1 MKIKPFISLV
11 GLIAL
16 TGLFSPTNSMAQKQF
31 TLEDLN
37 FGGKNFYSM
46 RPEARYLTWWGSK
59 PVRQELNSCSL
70 IDPANGKETKLF
82 TLDEINE
89 WAGLTASEDKIRH
102 LYNVEFPYAD
112 RPIALVQNGHEN
124 IFVNFKTHKTE
135 KKQERKQNTQA
146 RDWNQSSAA
155 TAYVLDHQLYV
166 TDPNGTDHQLTRM
179 VHVILSMDK
188 ASTGM
193 SLVSTE
199 DSSGVRKATV
209 LPSIAWTKAWLMT
222 IHLLTFQSLIGNQPR
237 ANHVLQ
243 RLILSNILW
252 RERPH
257 TRSLWVSM
265 TCQLAR
271 QSTSKQ
277 VILPTVTSR
286 I

>member
-1 MKIKPFISLV
+1 MMKIKPFISLV

-46 RPEARYLTWWGSK
+46 RHEARYLTWWGSK

-70 IDPANGKETKLF
+70 IDPANGKETTLF

-166 TDPNGTDHQLTRM
+166 TDPNGTDHQLTK
-179 VHVILSMDK
+179 D
-188 ASTGM
+188 G
-193 SLVSTE
+193 
-199 DSSGVRKATV
+199 
-209 LPSIAWTKAWLMT
+209 
-222 IHLLTFQSLIGNQPR
+222 
-237 ANHVLQ
+237 
-243 RLILSNILW
+243 
-252 RERPH
+252 
-257 TRSLWVSM
+257 
-265 TCQLAR
+265 
-271 QSTSKQ
+271 
-277 VILPTVTSR
+277 SR
-286 I
+286 DIVY

>member
-70 IDPANGKETKLF
+70 IDPANGKETTLF

-112 RPIALVQNGHEN
+112 RPIALVQNGHED

-166 TDPNGTDHQLTRM
+166 TDPNGTDHQLTKDGSRDIVYGQS
-179 VHVILSMDK
+179 VHRDEFGIN
-188 ASTGM
+188 G
-193 SLVSTE
+193 
-199 DSSGVRKATV
+199 
-209 LPSIAWTKAWLMT
+209 
-222 IHLLTFQSLIGNQPR
+222 
-237 ANHVLQ
+237 
-243 RLILSNILW
+243 
-252 RERPH
+252 
-257 TRSLWVSM
+257 
-265 TCQLAR
+265 
-271 QSTSKQ
+271 
-277 VILPTVTSR
+277 
-286 I
+286 

>member
-70 IDPANGKETKLF
+70 I
-82 TLDEINE
+82 
-89 WAGLTASEDKIRH
+89 GLTASEDKIRH

-112 RPIALVQNGHEN
+112 RPIALVQNGHED

-166 TDPNGTDHQLTRM
+166 TDPNGTDHQLTKDGSRDIVYGQSVHRDEFGINGGLFWSPKGNRLAFYRM
-179 VHVILSMDK
+179 NQSMVNDYPLVDIPELDWKPAKGESRAAK
-188 ASTGM
+188 ADPIKYPMAGETSHKVTVGVYDLSTG
-193 SLVSTE
+193 
-199 DSSGVRKATV
+199 K
-209 LPSIAWTKAWLMT
+209 T
-222 IHLLTFQSLIGNQPR
+222 IY
-237 ANHVLQ
+237 LQ
-243 RLILSNILW
+243 AGD
-252 RERPH
+252 P
-257 TRSLWVSM
+257 
-265 TCQLAR
+265 
-271 QSTSKQ
+271 QSTA
-277 VILPTVTSR
+277 V
-286 I
+286 